1 MNKMEYQRI
10 KNLLENETTQPSTFR
25 TKNWFGINDGR
36 HGVYKKK
43 ISVEEYNTKVKFML
57 SK

>member
-1 MNKMEYQRI
+1 MNKIEYQRI

-43 ISVEEYNTKVKFML
+43 NFSWRIQY
-57 SK
+57 